1 MPKPIVLEPG
11 VQYILGKGEN
21 QVGYQVLEMLAQ
33 GEMLVQNITEQG
45 GKKLV
50 HRQDMLRCCL
60 FEGTLR
66 FVLPGKSNLRENV
79 STLRTADGR
88 ALKTSYDFSVLSDL
102 PTKIQDI
109 TRQRF
114 ELVKRI
120 LSLRPDERT
129 KDNVE
134 VEITTFLDELIKAK
148 GRDGIPDLLGNHIG
162 KGTGLR
168 KKKDMQSSIIES
180 TQTSAVKAYN
190 IPTCTGKYAAGW
202 RILSKVAVMFGA
214 SFLNITKMVLSASI
228 YILRYRMWSREQ
240 SKRSVKRTMIRPP

>member
-33 GEMLVQNITEQG
+33 GEMLV
-45 GKKLV
+45 
-50 HRQDMLRCCL
+50 HRLDMLRCCL

-79 STLRTADGR
+79 STLRTADGT

-120 LSLRPDERT
+120 FSLRPGERT

-134 VEITTFLDELIKAK
+134 VEITPFLAELIKAK

-162 KGTGLR
+162 K
-168 KKKDMQSSIIES
+168 
-180 TQTSAVKAYN
+180 
-190 IPTCTGKYAAGW
+190 
-202 RILSKVAVMFGA
+202 
-214 SFLNITKMVLSASI
+214 
-228 YILRYRMWSREQ
+228 
-240 SKRSVKRTMIRPP
+240 